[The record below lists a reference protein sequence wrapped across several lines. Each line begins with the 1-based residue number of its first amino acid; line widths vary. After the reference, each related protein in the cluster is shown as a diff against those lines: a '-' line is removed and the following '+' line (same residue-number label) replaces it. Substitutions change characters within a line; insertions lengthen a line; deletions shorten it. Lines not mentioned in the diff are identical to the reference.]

1 MNLPVYE
8 EIDLLHANICR
19 ALADPKRI
27 LLLYAINEKPRH
39 VSALAEYLSIPHPT
53 VSRHL
58 TILRHQ
64 SLVVAEREGSAVV
77 YHIADLRIIEVLE
90 IMRHVLYDSMT
101 RRSDL
106 LQSSL
111 TA

>member
-1 MNLPVYE
+1 MNLPPYE
-8 EIDLLHANICR
+8 EINLLQANICR

-27 LLLYAINEKPRH
+27 LLLYAISEKPRH
-39 VSALAEYLSIPHPT
+39 VSSLAEYLSIPQST

-58 TILRHQ
+58 RILRHQ
-64 SLVVAEREGSAVV
+64 SLVVSERVGSSVV
-77 YHIADLRIIEVLE
+77 YHIADFRIIEVLE
-90 IMRHVLYDSMT
+90 IMRQVLYDSMT

>member
-1 MNLPVYE
+1 MNLPPYE
-8 EIDLLHANICR
+8 EINLLHANICR

-27 LLLYAINEKPRH
+27 LLLYAIYEKPRH
-39 VSALAEYLSIPHPT
+39 VSALAEYLSIPQPT

-58 TILRHQ
+58 RILRHQ
-64 SLVVAEREGSAVV
+64 SLVVSERDGSSVV
-77 YHIADLRIIEVLE
+77 YHIADLRIIDVLE
-90 IMRHVLYDSMT
+90 IMRQVLYDSMT

-111 TA
+111 TV